1 MSLFI
6 DETPE
11 RKIERLSREID
22 FIETELRKSIVERQ
36 ELVAYR
42 TNINEFSEGE
52 LALELTLRKK
62 ITELEDK
69 RQNKKSELEE
79 LLRSKKH

>member
-22 FIETELRKSIVERQ
+22 FIETELRKSIIERQ
-36 ELVAYR
+36 ELVAYWVPSGSD
-42 TNINEFSEGE
+42 I
-52 LALELTLRKK
+52 LA
-62 ITELEDK
+62 EDWVII
-69 RQNKKSELEE
+69 ED
-79 LLRSKKH
+79 